1 MIWLNIP
8 SKDYNLVNVKY
19 YDVNKKLNQRLRE
32 ARKLTDDWESK
43 LICLY
48 ANESIL
54 QKIFKYILHVL
65 NLCLTLCSK
74 KNFRTIP

>member
-1 MIWLNIP
+1 MVDIIWSIWHDVYQMIWLNIP

-43 LICLY
+43 LICLD
-48 ANESIL
+48 ANEFILKKHLSI
-54 QKIFKYILHVL
+54 Y
-65 NLCLTLCSK
+65 CTY
-74 KNFRTIP
+74 

>member
-1 MIWLNIP
+1 MVDIIWSIWHDVYQMIWLNIP

-48 ANESIL
+48 ANEFIL
-54 QKIFKYILHVL
+54 
-65 NLCLTLCSK
+65 
-74 KNFRTIP
+74 